1 MFDESGALAGLDEV
15 PWAELPL
22 HAHTA
27 HTAEAIPVLLR
38 GLGDPV
44 RGDNACWELDCA
56 LLREGPLSW
65 PAATAALPFMARLA
79 ADEEITCRVSI
90 IDMLTALAARKPDDP
105 RWAEAWSGAVP
116 VLGMLLDDADPDV
129 RQSVAEALSCT
140 DDVRGTIW
148 RALRW
153 RWAAETERAVRLNLV
168 FTVADLAPPG
178 VDEWLIE
185 RLDDPDRQI
194 RLAAAARLRP
204 GLRTEAILDTVILD
218 AVSGPDIDIWREV
231 NAVGLAPAGVITWL
245 GATLGE
251 VPARLR
257 LVARLIGHPDP
268 ARRLGAL
275 SVAANLL
282 NERRSVVPELLPHV
296 AGVIDDSEVEIR
308 ALAVQLVAGLG
319 PEASAHADRLAA
331 LVDDESTAYGE
342 VRFSDLAIWGLS
354 RMGDPRCVA
363 PLQARLEGERLG
375 YSCYSV
381 SFPRDGSRLIEVPGI
396 HEVLSGLSRYADA
409 LLVGLG
415 HRLAGADHL
424 HAWRPFAEV
433 IASWGPAAAG
443 AVTQIRPLLHSE
455 APCWAAEAL
464 AAIGPPA
471 ASTKRLLRG
480 LAETAEPRHRWPAAG
495 AYARVTG
502 KPKLAAEILGRAV
515 ADPSTAERRTAARH
529 LGTLG
534 PAAAKHAG
542 SLRAMMAADEPRDRV
557 EAAYALWQVNGDP
570 CAVTTLLD
578 LVRTSKGFPPA
589 TRRALKYLAAVK
601 PLPSEAAPVLQSLLD
616 KDERLA
622 DSGSWRAFAEDQ
634 EIRAHASAALA
645 NCS

>member
-1 MFDESGALAGLDEV
+1 MFEESVALAGLDEV

-22 HAHTA
+22 HS
-27 HTAEAIPVLLR
+27 HTAEGIPELLR
-38 GLGDPV
+38 GLVDPV
-44 RGDNACWELDCA
+44 RGDNACWELDCT
-56 LLREGPLSW
+56 LLRQGSLSW

-79 ADEEITCRVSI
+79 ADERIACRVSI
-90 IDMLTALAARKPDDP
+90 IDMLTALAARKPDDR
-105 RWAEAWSGAVP
+105 RWAKAWSEAVP

-129 RQSVAEALSCT
+129 RQSVAEALACT
-140 DDVRGTIW
+140 DDVRGTIR
-148 RALRW
+148 RALLW
-153 RWAAETERAVRLNLV
+153 RWAAETDRAVRLNLV

-178 VDEWLIE
+178 VEEWLVE
-185 RLDDPDRQI
+185 RLEDPDRQI
-194 RLAAAARLRP
+194 RLAAASQLRP
-204 GLRTEAILDTVILD
+204 ELRTEAMLDTVIFD

-245 GATLGE
+245 GAALGDL
-251 VPARLR
+251 PARLR
-257 LVARLIGHPDP
+257 LVRTLIGHADP

-275 SVAANLL
+275 SVAATLL
-282 NERRSVVPELLPHV
+282 NERRSVVPELLPLV
-296 AGVIDDSEVEIR
+296 AGVIDDSEVDIR

-319 PEASAHADRLAA
+319 PEASAHVDKLAA
-331 LVDDESTAYGE
+331 LLDDESTAYGE

-354 RMGDPRCVA
+354 RMGDSRCVA
-363 PLQARLEGERLG
+363 PLQARLAGERLG

-396 HEVLSGLSRYADA
+396 HEVLAGLSCHANA
-409 LLVGLG
+409 LVRGVG
-415 HRLAGADHL
+415 HRLISGDHL

-433 IASWGPAAAG
+433 ITSWGPAAAS
-443 AVTQIRPLLHSE
+443 AVTQVRPLLYSE

-480 LAETAEPRHRWPAAG
+480 LAETAQPRHRWPAAG

-502 KPKLAAEILGRAV
+502 KHKLAAEILGRAV
-515 ADPSTAERRTAARH
+515 ADSSTAERHTAARH

-534 PAAAKHAG
+534 RAAAKHAG
-542 SLRAMMAADEPRDRV
+542 SLRALMAGDDPRERV
-557 EAAYALWQVNGDP
+557 EAAYALWQVKRDP
-570 CAVTTLLD
+570 CAVTTLLE

-589 TRRALKYLAAVK
+589 TRRAIKYLAAIK
-601 PLPSEAAPVLQSLLD
+601 PLPPEAAPVLRSLLD
-616 KDERLA
+616 RDDRLA
-622 DSGSWRAFAEDQ
+622 DSGSWRAFTENQ
-634 EIRAHASAALA
+634 EIRGHASAALA